1 MENREKINGK
11 LYFTAKSL
19 MKDLNIGK
27 TKAHNLIKGIEK
39 ETPFA
44 IATINK
50 TVKTKNGQK
59 RKVPTKVI
67 NPNYYET
74 IIYSDDQNANQEI
87 EKEIKQ
93 LKYAT
98 KKDLLTEIKKRDYH
112 IAGLEEQIAY
122 LKSQI
127 SKPKNPFKIK
137 KIAKTCDP

>member
-98 KKDLLTEIKKRDYH
+98 KKDLLNEIKKRDYQ